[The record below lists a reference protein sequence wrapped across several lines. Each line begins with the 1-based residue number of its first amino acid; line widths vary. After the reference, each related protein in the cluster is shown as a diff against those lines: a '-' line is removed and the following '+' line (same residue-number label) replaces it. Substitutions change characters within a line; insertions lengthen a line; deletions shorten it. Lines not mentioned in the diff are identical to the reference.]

1 MIDISIIKQHS
12 ISEVVGRYVKL
23 KRAGSSYKG
32 NCPFHNERTPSF
44 MVSDAKGIFKCFGCD
59 VSGDVIDFIQR
70 IERTDFKGAVK
81 ILTGGEDY
89 SEFTPVPPP
98 PPKPIFHIPKERLTS
113 HYKEYTGCTLYAFF
127 CSLFP
132 EKIVHHVF
140 RRYNVMTGW
149 DGLNVF
155 PQVDING
162 NFRQVKELTADAA
175 TGKRDKEKI
184 PLVNGIKLLS
194 ENEKN
199 GYKLEQCFFGEHL
212 IPDFTQIVI
221 VESEK
226 TALGMTIA
234 DLFYNGSNGRLW
246 LATGGKSGINMHK
259 RETLVPLK
267 EKQVLLMPDNDAVED
282 WQRFKFSIA
291 KVVEHVILIDSLAS
305 NENAAGKTKY
315 DIWDYTLD
323 AMNEARDYP
332 ATWDQPC
339 ERNPEN
345 DYWRLVNWAC
355 ELEAAKVSKDFAKGG
370 AILAE
375 MAAKGFNE
383 MPDDILEQYAPTLF
397 SQMGLSA

>member
-1 MIDISIIKQHS
+1 MTDISIIKQQS

-32 NCPFHNERTPSF
+32 NCPFHNENTPSF

-59 VSGDVIDFIQR
+59 ASGDVIDFIQK
-70 IERTDFKGAVK
+70 IENTDFTGAVK
-81 ILTGGEDY
+81 ILKGGEDY
-89 SEFTPVPPP
+89 SSFTPIPPP
-98 PPKPIFHIPKERLTS
+98 PPKQIFHIPKERLTN
-113 HYKEYTGCTLYAFF
+113 HYGDYTGCTLYTFF

-140 RRYNVMTGW
+140 SRYNVMMGW
-149 DGLNVF
+149 NGLNVF
-155 PQVDING
+155 PQVDASG
-162 NFRQVKELTADAA
+162 NIRQVKELTADTV

-184 PLVNGIKLLS
+184 PLVNGIKLLT
-194 ENEKN
+194 ENEKK

-212 IPDFTQIVI
+212 IPDFAQILI

-246 LATGGKSGINMHK
+246 LATGGKSGINMH
-259 RETLVPLK
+259 RPETLVPLIG
-267 EKQVLLMPDNDAVED
+267 KQVLLMPDNDAVDE

-305 NENAAGKTKY
+305 NENAAGKSKY

-323 AMNEARDYP
+323 AIKEARQYP
-332 ATWDQPC
+332 AIWDAPA
-339 ERNPEN
+339 ERNATN
-345 DYWRLVNWAC
+345 DYWWLVNWAC
-355 ELEAAKVSKDFAKGG
+355 DLEAAKVSRDFAKGDK
-370 AILAE
+370 ILEE
-375 MAAKGFNE
+375 MEAAGFHE
-383 MPDDILEQYAPTLF
+383 MPDDILQQYAPTLF
-397 SQMGLSA
+397 NQMDVTA